1 MFVRI
6 GSFLFVLG
14 FLLSH
19 NNNEVCIRGNMNFI
33 MVRVVLDV
41 IERSEFKGWLVWMLL
56 FVEAIG
62 FKSLHLQ

>member
-19 NNNEVCIRGNMNFI
+19 NNEVCIGRNMNFI

-41 IERSEFKGWLVWMLL
+41 IERAKLKGWFVWMLL

-62 FKSLHLQ
+62 FESLHLQ